1 MISTDLTPRSV
12 RRSADPMK
20 KALYFIPIVLSLV
33 VLGAHFL
40 RDGNMPL
47 VAACLILIGLLL
59 VRHVLVARL
68 VQTALVLGAL
78 EWLWTLY
85 RLVEVRVALEQPYL
99 RMTIILVVVAA
110 ISLCSALL
118 FQTQTLRKVYRA
130 GRSEDP

>member
-1 MISTDLTPRSV
+1 
-12 RRSADPMK
+12 MK